1 MSNTNSI
8 FDAQLGSISHL
19 LRVANTCKIDLSDT
33 VTQLTPLLSVID
45 NVVFTT
51 INGIFVPV
59 FQYAEETMQIFT
71 PATYP
76 TETDLW
82 RIETIL
88 SKAIET
94 KSATKT
100 PTFGDTQFQDALTR
114 LQQYSTALSRDLPEV
129 LHLVSVIPG
138 ADTGTFDPIG
148 FRSGAQRAQLKG
160 RISESGRIAIA
171 ALLDFEN
178 ALLSMARPTTE
189 STTDK
194 D

>member
-1 MSNTNSI
+1 MSNTKSI
-8 FDAQLGSISHL
+8 FDAQLGSISYL
-19 LRVANTCKIDLSDT
+19 LKIANTCNLDISDT
-33 VTQLTPLLSVID
+33 VTQLTPLLSAVD

-51 INGIFVPV
+51 INEIFVPV
-59 FQYAEETMQIFT
+59 FRYVDGAMLPFT
-71 PATYP
+71 PTTYP

-100 PTFGDTQFQDALTR
+100 PTFGETQFQDALAR
-114 LQQYSTALSRDLPEV
+114 LQQYSAALSRDLPEV
-129 LHLVSVIPG
+129 LHLVSVVPG

-160 RISESGRIAIA
+160 RIGESGRIAIA

-178 ALLSMARPTTE
+178 TLLAMTRPATA
-189 STTDK
+189 DK